1 MDIHSNVLLRFDQ
14 YCVCVSEKV
23 IKREKEREMKIET
36 ERQNR
41 DRATERQRKIERDT
55 YLRQSERE

>member
-23 IKREKEREMKIET
+23 IKREKEREIKIET